1 LLVPAVVRVYSGTS
15 LIAASTLLTPPVY
28 YGLAGS
34 AASFASAFFTSSR
47 RLPRF
52 SVKS

>member
-1 LLVPAVVRVYSGTS
+1 MGTS

-34 AASFASAFFTSSR
+34 AASFASAFLLLQEDYYIFQ
-47 RLPRF
+47 LNLEF
-52 SVKS
+52 SAVAA